1 LTLSLRKK
9 IVEIFF
15 RFLSPMPLRMIRRFT
30 LFVLALGLVAGIA
43 SAATAAAAAAAAKTE
58 ATRADAA
65 KADAPGKLDYIL
77 QPSDL
82 IRVQVFQEEDLNREV
97 RISQECGVNLPLIGS
112 VDLTGKT
119 ARQAEELIRSLYE
132 RDYLVN
138 PQVNLIVVEYVPR
151 NVFVL
156 GSVGNPGV
164 VLFPRE
170 QGLTLLDAISR
181 AGSFNR
187 LADKKH
193 VTLKRTNA
201 DGKSD
206 TFTINAE
213 DLAKGDTTAT
223 WPLQPND
230 VITVPERI
238 L

>member
-1 LTLSLRKK
+1 MT
-9 IVEIFF
+9 IFF
-15 RFLSPMPLRMIRRFT
+15 RFLSLMLSRMIRRFSSV
-30 LFVLALGLVAGIA
+30 FLALLLASSALTARSA
-43 SAATAAAAAAAAKTE
+43 SASSKAEAAKTE

-65 KADAPGKLDYIL
+65 KADAPGKLDYVL

-82 IRVQVFQEEDLNREV
+82 IRIQVFQEEDLNREV

-132 RDYLVN
+132 RDYLVH
-138 PQVNLIVVEYVPR
+138 PQVNLIVMEYVPR

-156 GSVGNPGV
+156 GAVATPGV
-164 VLFPRE
+164 VPFPRE

-193 VTLKRTNA
+193 VTLKRVNA
-201 DGKSD
+201 ANPDGKPD

-213 DLAKGDTTAT
+213 DLAKGDTTET

>member
-1 LTLSLRKK
+1 MLH
-9 IVEIFF
+9 
-15 RFLSPMPLRMIRRFT
+15 RMFRRFSFIV
-30 LFVLALGLVAGIA
+30 FVSSWVSLVAAVAPAPSKSEA
-43 SAATAAAAAAAAKTE
+43 S
-58 ATRADAA
+58 RADAA
-65 KADAPGKLDYIL
+65 KADAPGKLDYVL

-97 RISQECGVNLPLIGS
+97 RISQECSVNLPLVGK
-112 VDLTGKT
+112 VDLSGKT
-119 ARQAEELIRSLYE
+119 ARQAEDAIRALYE
-132 RDYLVN
+132 RDYLVH
-138 PQVNLIVVEYVPR
+138 PQVNLIVIEYVPR

-156 GSVGNPGV
+156 GSVNKPGV

-181 AGSFNR
+181 AESFNR

-201 DGKSD
+201 DGKSE
-206 TFTINAE
+206 TFVINAE
-213 DLAKGDTTAT
+213 ELSKGETTET

>member
-1 LTLSLRKK
+1 MLRQVTNLMLFAAIGLT
-9 IVEIFF
+9 I
-15 RFLSPMPLRMIRRFT
+15 
-30 LFVLALGLVAGIA
+30 AVAQPS
-43 SAATAAAAAAAAKTE
+43 SADKAQ

-65 KADAPGKLDYIL
+65 KAEAPGKLDYVL

-82 IRVQVFQEEDLNREV
+82 IRIQVFQEEDLNREV
-97 RISQECGVNLPLIGS
+97 RISQENSVNLPLIGN

-119 ARQAEELIRSLYE
+119 ARQAEELIRDLYE
-132 RDYLVN
+132 RDFLVH
-138 PQVNLIVVEYVPR
+138 PQVNLIVLEYVPR

-156 GSVGNPGV
+156 GSVGTPGV

-201 DGKSD
+201 DGKSE

-213 DLAKGDTTAT
+213 DLAKGDTTET
-223 WPLQPND
+223 WPLLPND

>member
-1 LTLSLRKK
+1 
-9 IVEIFF
+9 
-15 RFLSPMPLRMIRRFT
+15 MPSRMIRRFIT
-30 LFVLALGLVAGIA
+30 LVFAVGLAGMTVC
-43 SAATAAAAAAAAKTE
+43 AATPAAAAKAE
-58 ATRADAA
+58 ASRAEAA

-82 IRVQVFQEEDLNREV
+82 IRIQIFQEEDLNREV
-97 RISQECGVNLPLIGS
+97 RISQECSVNLPLIGT
-112 VDLTGKT
+112 VELKGKT
-119 ARQAEELIRSLYE
+119 ARQAEDLIRSLYE

-138 PQVNLIVVEYVPR
+138 PQVNLIVMEYVPR

-156 GSVGNPGV
+156 GAVGNPGV

-193 VTLKRTNA
+193 VTLKRANTANL
-201 DGKSD
+201 DGKPD
-206 TFTINAE
+206 TFTINAD
-213 DLAKGDTTAT
+213 DLAKGDSTTDT